1 MDLVQEGKMT
11 YTSHKS
17 DSMEKPQDTS
27 VQYKSV
33 PHKEQ
38 PKKVTVL
45 DTSVLVKPSQ
55 LPRGGV
61 AAKKQA
67 EYMKD

>member
-1 MDLVQEGKMT
+1 MT

-17 DSMEKPQDTS
+17 DVIEKSQNTDS
-27 VQYKSV
+27 QYMSA
-33 PHKEQ
+33 PTRQQ

-55 LPRGGV
+55 LPRGGLT
-61 AAKKQA
+61 AKK
-67 EYMKD
+67 